1 MLRLRKLPVAKNSV
15 DNKGGYQDF
24 PSMFFC
30 LKMPKSFAGEPLSA
44 VFQKVSGSEKLY
56 GKQRGYQDFPSQ
68 NFCLRV
74 PKIFVGEHL

>member
-15 DNKGGYQDF
+15 DNKGGIKSF
-24 PSMFFC
+24 RRCFFC

-68 NFCLRV
+68 NFCLTV
-74 PKIFVGEHL
+74 PKSFVGEHL